1 MAHFFWGDLDDQ
13 HKYHLANWGLIT
25 RKKEFG
31 GLHVPNLRDMNLCL
45 LGSWFKRFFTAG
57 DKIWRKIIEY
67 KYDTTPNI
75 CWAVDNHASPFWKG
89 IVWAAPSIRTGYC
102 WKVGNGR
109 NILSWLDTWFCD
121 HSLATL
127 FWDLFTICNEPNATI
142 ADVSVAGE
150 LHLFF
155 RRCFDDSMMKRW
167 QMLYDA
173 MLTVSLSNDFDT
185 PIWHLDPSGV
195 YSVQSFYRR
204 VNEGG
209 VHVPHL
215 AAIWKIQIPGCV
227 QVFLWLLAQNRLL
240 TSD

>member
-1 MAHFFWGDLDDQ
+1 
-13 HKYHLANWGLIT
+13 
-25 RKKEFG
+25 
-31 GLHVPNLRDMNLCL
+31 
-45 LGSWFKRFFTAG
+45 
-57 DKIWRKIIEY
+57 
-67 KYDTTPNI
+67 
-75 CWAVDNHASPFWKG
+75 
-89 IVWAAPSIRTGYC
+89 
-102 WKVGNGR
+102 VGNGR